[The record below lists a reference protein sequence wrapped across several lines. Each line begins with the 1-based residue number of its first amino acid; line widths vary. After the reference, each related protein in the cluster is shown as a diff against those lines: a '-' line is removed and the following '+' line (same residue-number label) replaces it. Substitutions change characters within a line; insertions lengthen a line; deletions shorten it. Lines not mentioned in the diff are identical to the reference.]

1 MAVLQECPVCNN
13 KQSLKKIECKCGVN
27 LVSKKKQG
35 KIKYWIQ
42 YRLPGGKQ
50 RKEFVGY
57 SIEDAKTADGKRK
70 TQKKE
75 GRIFDIL
82 PEAKT
87 TFEQLADWY
96 INLTSIK
103 ELGYYKDLKNN
114 LNSFNEVFGGGLN

>member
-13 KQSLKKIECKCGVN
+13 KQSLKKIEGKCGVN
-27 LVSKKKQG
+27 WVSKKKQG

-70 TQKKE
+70 THHRNWLFYWDE
-75 GRIFDIL
+75 V
-82 PEAKT
+82 
-87 TFEQLADWY
+87 
-96 INLTSIK
+96 
-103 ELGYYKDLKNN
+103 GYLLSAYR
-114 LNSFNEVFGGGLN
+114 S